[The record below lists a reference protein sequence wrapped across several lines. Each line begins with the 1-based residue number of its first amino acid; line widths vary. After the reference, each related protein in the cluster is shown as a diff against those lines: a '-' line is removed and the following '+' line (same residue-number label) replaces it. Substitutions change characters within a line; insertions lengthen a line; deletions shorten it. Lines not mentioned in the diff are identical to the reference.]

1 MYDAFCDELHTK
13 RSSYTQTLHVLEA
26 IKSGEKPEKTKK
38 RLQLSR
44 YSYEYTLNRL
54 MANRLV
60 EPREGALRLTG
71 KAMNILS
78 YGSEVIPIVM
88 DAE

>member
-1 MYDAFCDELHTK
+1 M
-13 RSSYTQTLHVLEA
+13 
-26 IKSGEKPEKTKK
+26 GEKPEETKK

-54 MANRLV
+54 LANRLV

-71 KAMNILS
+71 KAVNILR

-88 DAE
+88 DTD